1 MALVCA
7 RAFLRDRHAMK
18 PTRYLTGPL
27 RGAVAVLALT
37 ALGGCSSL
45 EGASTSLSTL
55 GGWITPYR
63 IDILQG
69 NVVSKEQAQ
78 ALQTGMPREQVV
90 NILGTPLL
98 SSVFHADRWDY
109 VFTFRRQG
117 QAPQQR
123 RLTVFFE
130 GDRLAKVEADELPTE
145 AEFVASLDV
154 RASTGKPVPLE
165 ASAEQLDAFRARFPG
180 QPAAEPVPQPAPP
193 ATAYPPL
200 EPR

>member
-1 MALVCA
+1 
-7 RAFLRDRHAMK
+7 MK

-27 RGAVAVLALT
+27 HIAAAALALT
-37 ALGGCSSL
+37 TLVGCSSV
-45 EGASTSLSTL
+45 ERVGASVSQL
-55 GGWITPYR
+55 GGWVTPYR

-69 NVVSKEQAQ
+69 NVVSREQAQ

-123 RLTVFFE
+123 RLTVFFD
-130 GDRLAKVEADELPTE
+130 GDRLARVEADELPTE
-145 AEFVASLDV
+145 AEFVASLD
-154 RASTGKPVPLE
+154 AKTGSGKPPVLQATPEQIE
-165 ASAEQLDAFRARFPG
+165 AFKTRFPG
-180 QPAAEPVPQPAPP
+180 QAAAEPAPVSAPP
-193 ATAYPPL
+193 ATVYPPL

>member
-1 MALVCA
+1 M
-7 RAFLRDRHAMK
+7 MSN
-18 PTRYLTGPL
+18 RYQTGPL
-27 RGAVAVLALT
+27 RVMVAALALT
-37 ALGGCSSL
+37 ALAGCSSL
-45 EGASTSLSTL
+45 ERATASMSTL
-55 GGWITPYR
+55 GGWVTPYR

-90 NILGTPLL
+90 NLLGTPLL
-98 SSVFHADRWDY
+98 TSVFHADRWDY

-123 RLTVFFE
+123 RLTVFFD
-130 GDRLAKVEADELPTE
+130 GDRLARVEADELPTE

-154 RASTGKPVPLE
+154 RAAPDKPVALE
-165 ASAEQLDAFRARFPG
+165 ATPEQLEAFRARFPG
-180 QPAAEPVPQPAPP
+180 QPAANPAAPP
-193 ATAYPPL
+193 PPATTAYPPL

>member
-1 MALVCA
+1 M
-7 RAFLRDRHAMK
+7 M
-18 PTRYLTGPL
+18 PTRFPTGPL
-27 RGAVAVLALT
+27 RVAAAMLALVT
-37 ALGGCSSL
+37 LAGCSSL
-45 EGASTSLSTL
+45 ERATSSMSTL
-55 GGWITPYR
+55 GGWIQPYR

-78 ALQTGMPREQVV
+78 ALQPGMPRQQVV

-98 SSVFHADRWDY
+98 TSVFHADRWDY

-130 GDRLAKVEADELPTE
+130 GDRLARVEADELPTE

-154 RASTGKPVPLE
+154 RAPSGKPVVLQATP
-165 ASAEQLDAFRARFPG
+165 EQLEAFRARFPG
-180 QPAAEPVPQPAPP
+180 QPAAEAPPASAPP

>member
-1 MALVCA
+1 M
-7 RAFLRDRHAMK
+7 M
-18 PTRYLTGPL
+18 PTRYPTGPL
-27 RGAVAVLALT
+27 RVAAAVLALT
-37 ALGGCSSL
+37 TLAGCASL
-45 EGASTSLSTL
+45 EGATASMSTL
-55 GGWITPYR
+55 GGWVTPYR

-78 ALQTGMPREQVV
+78 ALQTGMPRQQVV

-98 SSVFHADRWDY
+98 NSVFHADRWDY

-130 GDRLAKVEADELPTE
+130 GDRLARVEADELPTE

-154 RASTGKPVPLE
+154 RGSDGKPVALQATP
-165 ASAEQLDAFRARFPG
+165 EQLEAFRARFPAG
-180 QPAAEPVPQPAPP
+180 QPAAAPATPAAPP